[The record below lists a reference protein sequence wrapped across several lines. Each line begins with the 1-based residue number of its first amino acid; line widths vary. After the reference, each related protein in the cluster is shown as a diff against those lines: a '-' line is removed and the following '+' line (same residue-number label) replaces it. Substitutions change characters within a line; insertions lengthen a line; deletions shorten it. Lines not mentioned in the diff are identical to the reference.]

1 MKGIVLILA
10 IASVAIAQPVTE
22 GSFCESMADCISGCC
37 YNQHCRS
44 KNTCAIF
51 SLAKKKIEKETC
63 AIDT

>member
-1 MKGIVLILA
+1 MKAILIILA
-10 IASVAIAQPVTE
+10 LALVVNAQPVVE
-22 GSFCESMADCISGCC
+22 GSFCESMADCLSGCC

-51 SLAKKKIEKETC
+51 SLAKKKIEKTAC